1 MSYEALLHNRPR
13 LSNQM
18 ITAGLCLCFAAS
30 SGATEAARVLYASG
44 EVSATKP
51 DGSSLKLTKG
61 DAVAVGSTLVVGRG
75 KLQLRFVDGAL
86 MSFKPNTRFEIQAYQ
101 FKSGDASDAKAETRL
116 VEGGLRTLTGAIAK
130 VNRNAY
136 RMETQSGTIGIRGT
150 QFSTDGQVTTLY
162 EGAVIKTPDS
172 GASSTRD
179 QIIFAGFSS
188 GGSGAGNPRSQNNL
202 PTFNPSN
209 NMPQSGPPMSQVFQD
224 ISPSNPDNITPPP
237 PPPPPS
243 PSPPPPRQPERSVVS
258 ESMTSSNEVSNQG
271 RGR

>member
-1 MSYEALLHNRPR
+1 MSYEAWLHNRSR
-13 LSNQM
+13 FFKKMMS
-18 ITAGLCLCFAAS
+18 AGFCLCFAAS

-61 DAVAVGSTLVVGRG
+61 DAVAVGSSLVVGRG

-101 FKSGDASDAKAETRL
+101 FKSGHASEAKAETRL

-136 RMETQSGTIGIRGT
+136 RLETQSGTIGIRGT

-162 EGAVIKTPDS
+162 EGAVITRPDPSTTNSS
-172 GASSTRD
+172 G
-179 QIIFAGFSS
+179 QIISAGFSS
-188 GGSGAGNPRSQNNL
+188 GGGRTGNSGPQNNL
-202 PTFNPSN
+202 PAFNR
-209 NMPQSGPPMSQVFQD
+209 M
-224 ISPSNPDNITPPP
+224 
-237 PPPPPS
+237 
-243 PSPPPPRQPERSVVS
+243 
-258 ESMTSSNEVSNQG
+258 
-271 RGR
+271 RGS